1 MKTDLVFE
9 LQKVGL
15 DEREA
20 RVYLAALE
28 LGPSPVQK
36 IAQRAAIPRATVYLV
51 LSDLQNKGV
60 VTTYDQGKKT
70 YFVAEPPQ
78 RLGDLAEGQ
87 ALKVKQ
93 QQDSI
98 QRLIPELEARGRFEK
113 SERPV
118 VRYYEGNQ
126 AVTAFLRDSL
136 LSREGEILNILHLDR
151 ATETLQKAGFPIEKV
166 RERRAKHRIKSRVIY
181 TTTSGKPIDNYSTP
195 QRRAKFVAV
204 EKYPFE
210 ADISISGNRVFFV
223 PYGVPLRGVAI
234 EDKAIAG
241 SLRKVFEALWGTLP

>member
-1 MKTDLVFE
+1 MKTDLVLE

-36 IAQRAAIPRATVYLV
+36 IAQRADIPRATVYLV

-78 RLGDLAEGQ
+78 RLSDLAEEQ
-87 ALKVKQ
+87 ALKLKLQ
-93 QQDSI
+93 QESI

-126 AVTAFLRDSL
+126 AVTAFLRDSF
-136 LSREGEILNILHLDR
+136 LSRQGEILGIVHLDR

-166 RERRAKHRIKSRVIY
+166 RERRTKYKIKSRVIY
-181 TTTSGKPIDNYSTP
+181 TNNAGKPIAGYSTP
-195 QRRAKFVAV
+195 QRQAKFVPV

-210 ADISISGNRVFFV
+210 ADISIGGDRIFFV
-223 PYGVPLRGVAI
+223 PYGTPLRGVAI

-241 SLRKVFEALWGTLP
+241 SLRKVFELLWATLS